1 MGKDSIISFSEQSKY
16 ALADELLQ
24 MISND
29 GPWSDTVL
37 FSQFF
42 SSAKSDSEYAYRQ
55 EVIKVLQYQYE
66 LFTVDKHLVTLTI
79 RGKEV
84 AKMGIENYN
93 RKIEED
99 IRKEEEEKKL
109 IEAQKEKERRKKKI
123 NKIIIF
129 FLTVLVSLSTIYYNM
144 CSSRDQKVNNEVNKN
159 IELKNK

>member
-1 MGKDSIISFSEQSKY
+1 MNLLYTGKSWSDYVLFGDFCTDTTSYIDIDYHQRRQLIDDLQNKY
-16 ALADELLQ
+16 ELLVVNNH
-24 MISND
+24 S
-29 GPWSDTVL
+29 
-37 FSQFF
+37 
-42 SSAKSDSEYAYRQ
+42 
-55 EVIKVLQYQYE
+55 
-66 LFTVDKHLVTLTI
+66 VTLTK
-79 RGKEV
+79 RGEEV

-129 FLTVLVSLSTIYYNM
+129 FLTILVSLSTIYYNM